1 MAIVDETRSIRF
13 GGANALFTWS
23 GMLSGDSGR
32 SVDYSDFADRSVQFV
47 GTFGGASV
55 SLQGSND
62 GENWHTL
69 SDPFGAP
76 ITKTSASLSAVT
88 EMTRYVR
95 PLVSGGDG
103 STSISA
109 ILFTLGGG
117 A

>member
-23 GMLSGDSGR
+23 PLLAGDTGR
-32 SVDYSDFADRSVQFV
+32 AVDFSEFADRSVQFA

-62 GENWHTL
+62 GVNWHVLT
-69 SDPFGAP
+69 DTQGAP
-76 ITKTSASLSAVT
+76 ISKTSAALSAVA

-95 PLVSGGDG
+95 PAVSGGDG
-103 STSISA
+103 TTAVAA
-109 ILFTLGGG
+109 ILFTLGG

>member
-1 MAIVDETRSIRF
+1 MPTVNETRSIRF
-13 GGANALFTWS
+13 GGANALFTWA
-23 GMLSGDSGR
+23 GLGVADDGR
-32 SVDYSDFADRSVQFV
+32 AVEYSEFADRSVQFA

-62 GENWHTL
+62 GVNWHIL

-76 ITKTSASLSAVT
+76 ITKTTGSLVAVT

-103 STSISA
+103 TTA
-109 ILFTLGGG
+109 ITCTLFLLGG